1 MNERES
7 IIRNLTPRQ
16 RKMLVER
23 LAQYLYDKE
32 KAEKRIQEL
41 SKL

>member
-1 MNERES
+1 MSDHEG
-7 IIRNLTPRQ
+7 IIKNLTPRQ
-16 RKMLVER
+16 RKILVER

-32 KAEKRIQEL
+32 KQEKRILEL